1 MKSNLY
7 RLIPNGWHWLLKVEN
22 QDWTWLL
29 ESFAVMADNTE
40 VFSFGV
46 YTIENGERINQI
58 NVFGLSEFLNED
70 QGYEGGFREFG
81 NYMAAKA
88 LGVKTYGQY
97 ERNLDKIQAMN
108 PLSNLYHNLEEEFIP
123 NPLCYNEKP

>member
-29 ESFAVMADNTE
+29 ESFAVMAD
-40 VFSFGV
+40 
-46 YTIENGERINQI
+46 
-58 NVFGLSEFLNED
+58 
-70 QGYEGGFREFG
+70 
-81 NYMAAKA
+81 KA